1 MDYGVSFLSVE
12 DIIHEQYQQS
22 YFRSRYLY
30 EDIKHVA
37 KSNLVDFPKFDQS
50 SFPFSH
56 VKAITEVFCSY
67 TSLFGKLF
75 YDDMASRTSVWIF
88 CDHTFKSAAN
98 IGFVRESDGKWIKLF
113 KCVFIVIGEGGH
125 ILHWKFTRGESFE
138 EVRDI
143 FIQFKERLQ
152 TRGVK
157 LRGVVIVN
165 CCKWKSS
172 LTAIFPDVDIRLDLF
187 HALQRCLKTVPVGA
201 RIGSDIAKEYGL
213 VFRRPSDLGEKRN
226 QPTADKEKMLKN
238 LAGFE
243 LKWLTKRWNG
253 NIILNAE
260 GRKALQTRKTHIE
273 RGCLSGIPVQC
284 STSDKERIHRYLNAV
299 LHTNRTGLDL
309 AYQRCCRLF
318 FRINNVDKSLLASK
332 LCCPRL
338 QESNLFVET
347 FGLPT
352 NVSILNGSTAMLD
365 LKSGKNESTQR
376 LTPSTIDY
384 VKDIVKSFVNSTS
397 SEDRLYSST
406 HNTPLQI
413 ALDAVNF
420 SEVYEGLKSLEAT
433 RFLSKSRL
441 PSSIGLNNVSLMKQK
456 DVIRSSENSLEHN
469 PAQINETL
477 TGHVRAEGLV

>member
-1 MDYGVSFLSVE
+1 MTTWPVE
-12 DIIHEQYQQS
+12 SQ
-22 YFRSRYLY
+22 
-30 EDIKHVA
+30 
-37 KSNLVDFPKFDQS
+37 
-50 SFPFSH
+50 
-56 VKAITEVFCSY
+56 
-67 TSLFGKLF
+67 FGYSATTHL
-75 YDDMASRTSVWIF
+75 
-88 CDHTFKSAAN
+88 KSAAN

-143 FIQFKERLQ
+143 FIQLKERLQ
-152 TRGVK
+152 A
-157 LRGVVIVN
+157 RGVVIDN

-187 HALQRCLKTVPVGA
+187 HALQRFLKTVPVGA

-226 QPTADKEKMLKN
+226 QMLKN

-243 LKWLTKRWNG
+243 LKWLTKRWKG

-273 RGCLSGIPVQC
+273 RGCLSGLPVQC
-284 STSDKERIHRYLNAV
+284 STSDNERIHRYLNAV
-299 LHTNRTGLDL
+299 LHTNRIGLDL

-318 FRINNVDKSLLASK
+318 FRINNVDKSLLSSK

-352 NVSILNGSTAMLD
+352 NVSILNGSIAMLD

-384 VKDIVKSFVNSTS
+384 VKDIVKIKFCK
-397 SEDRLYSST
+397 L
-406 HNTPLQI
+406 
-413 ALDAVNF
+413 NF
-420 SEVYEGLKSLEAT
+420 FRRPSL
-433 RFLSKSRL
+433 
-441 PSSIGLNNVSLMKQK
+441 
-456 DVIRSSENSLEHN
+456 
-469 PAQINETL
+469 
-477 TGHVRAEGLV
+477 